1 METYVPTTPG
11 DGILGAQTEGQLDG
25 IQAWKKG
32 MKEKEKKGKEG
43 EHTPAAKKKDDGAE
57 PAPQISASTSTEGN
71 MDEIQLFKLM
81 MKAAKKEPDQGP
93 SDTGSPVATLQ
104 PSENGSATVGKQG
117 HREHY
122 LLTIFLVLT
131 AAPSRYRQS
140 NSDYCF
146 QLE

>member
-43 EHTPAAKKKDDGAE
+43 EHTPGTKKKDDGSE
-57 PAPQISASTSTEGN
+57 SAPQMSASASTEGN

-104 PSENGSATVGKQG
+104 PSENGSAAVAKQG

-122 LLTIFLVLT
+122 ILAVFTVLT
-131 AAPSRYRQS
+131 VTSS
-140 NSDYCF
+140 
-146 QLE
+146 